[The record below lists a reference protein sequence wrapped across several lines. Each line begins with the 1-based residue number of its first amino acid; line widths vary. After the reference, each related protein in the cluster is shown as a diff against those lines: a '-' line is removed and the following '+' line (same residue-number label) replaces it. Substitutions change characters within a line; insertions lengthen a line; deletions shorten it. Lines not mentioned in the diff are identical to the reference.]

1 MLSAEAALRD
11 YGTGRA
17 IDKAGAESHYNAA
30 LIGGVEYLGEFSEF
44 DTQNVICS
52 SAVSGANHP
61 TVAEAGNEVSDP
73 LGQQV

>member
-1 MLSAEAALRD
+1 
-11 YGTGRA
+11 
-17 IDKAGAESHYNAA
+17 

-52 SAVSGANHP
+52 SAVSGAYYP